1 MGYGR
6 TLSSTSALIALAIA
20 APAYPSARIT
30 GLTDVNFGI
39 INSALDQSSSQ
50 SVCIY
55 SVNGNGN
62 QEVGYSVQ
70 ATGDGVGGA
79 FSLASGSQILPY
91 EVRWADAANQTSGT
105 QLTAGTLVSGFAN
118 SSDSQTCFSG
128 SQENASLTITVR
140 GTQIAAATAG
150 NYSGVLQITIVP
162 E

>member
-6 TLSSTSALIALAIA
+6 TLSSTSALIDLAIA

-55 SVNGNGN
+55 SVKGNGN

-79 FSLASGSQILPY
+79 FSLASGSQNLPY
-91 EVRWADAANQTSGT
+91 EVRWSDAANQTSGI

>member
-39 INSALDQSSSQ
+39 INSALDQSFSQ
-50 SVCIY
+50 NVCIY
-55 SVNGNGN
+55 SVKGNGN
-62 QEVGYSVQ
+62 QEIGYSVQ
-70 ATGDGVGGA
+70 ATGDGAGGA

-105 QLTAGTLVSGFAN
+105 QLTAGALVSGFAN
-118 SSDSQTCFSG
+118 SSDSQTCFG
-128 SQENASLTITVR
+128 GAQQNASLTVTVR

-150 NYSGVLQITIVP
+150 NYSGVLQVTIVP

>member
-55 SVNGNGN
+55 SVKGNGN

-70 ATGDGVGGA
+70 ATVDGVGGA
-79 FSLASGSQILPY
+79 FSLASGSQNLPY
-91 EVRWADAANQTSGT
+91 EVRWSDAANQTSGI

>member
-55 SVNGNGN
+55 SVKGNGN

-79 FSLASGSQILPY
+79 FSLASGSQNLPY
-91 EVRWADAANQTSGT
+91 EVRWSDAANQTSGI

-150 NYSGVLQITIVP
+150 NYSGVLQVTIVP

>member
-1 MGYGR
+1 MPNR
-6 TLSSTSALIALAIA
+6 
-20 APAYPSARIT
+20 ARIT

-55 SVNGNGN
+55 SVKGNGN

-79 FSLASGSQILPY
+79 FSLASGSQNLPY
-91 EVRWADAANQTSGT
+91 EVRWSDAANQTSGI

>member
-55 SVNGNGN
+55 SVKGNGN

-79 FSLASGSQILPY
+79 FSLASGSQNLPY
-91 EVRWADAANQTSGT
+91 EVRWSDAANQTSGI

>member
-6 TLSSTSALIALAIA
+6 TLSAVSALVALAIA
-20 APAYPSARIT
+20 GPAYPSARIT

-50 SVCIY
+50 NVCIY
-55 SVNGNGN
+55 SVKGNGN
-62 QEVGYSVQ
+62 QEIGYSVQ
-70 ATGDGVGGA
+70 ATGDGAGGA

-105 QLTAGTLVSGFAN
+105 QLTAGALVTGFAN
-118 SSDSQTCFSG
+118 SSDSQTCVGG
-128 SQENASLTITVR
+128 SQQNASLTVTVR

-150 NYSGVLQITIVP
+150 NYSGVLQVTIVP